1 MADIK
6 ICDRCRAVGA
16 GDAIGAVGIVDN
28 LSSPAPGGLK
38 LKELCPDCVA
48 GFHAWFK
55 SVDRPQLGRGV
66 AAFSEPYRD
75 ETTPPRDANPD
86 HGEAECGHGTRYKGM
101 PVRCTLAL
109 GHELPAATRLPD
121 TEYSERHYN
130 SRHGNFWQ

>member
-16 GDAIGAVGIVDN
+16 GDAIGAVGIIDN
-28 LSSPAPGGLK
+28 VSTPGPGGLK

-48 GFHAWFK
+48 GFHTWFK
-55 SVDRPQLGRGV
+55 SVEAPIRGQLS
-66 AAFSEPYRD
+66 AFSEPYRD
-75 ETTPPRDANPD
+75 ASTPPRDADPNND
-86 HGEAECGHGTRYKGM
+86 EVECGSGVRYKGI

-109 GHELPAATRLPD
+109 GHELPAATRLPN